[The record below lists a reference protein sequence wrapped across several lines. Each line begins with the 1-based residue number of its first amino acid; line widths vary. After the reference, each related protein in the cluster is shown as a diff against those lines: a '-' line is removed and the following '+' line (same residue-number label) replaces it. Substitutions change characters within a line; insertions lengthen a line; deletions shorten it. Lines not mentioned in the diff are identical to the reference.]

1 MERKITIT
9 ASSSTSIKADVIEFD
24 ITLLSLNKDYQKSY
38 SDLTHQLNQ
47 LQNDLSSIGINK
59 DELKTTLF
67 DVQQK
72 YNNVRNSDGSYSK
85 EFEGYQIT
93 HCLVFQQD
101 FDSSTLAVILNKL
114 ATSQSQPQ
122 FNIRFTCKN
131 QKEHTL
137 LLMKQLTKEAK
148 HRARLL
154 AKDNGVKISQLVDID
169 YSFSDTDFYSP
180 AAFGLCKSNMVE
192 NASIDINPQDITI
205 SATGKFVWEIQ

>member
-1 MERKITIT
+1 M
-9 ASSSTSIKADVIEFD
+9 
-24 ITLLSLNKDYQKSY
+24 
-38 SDLTHQLNQ
+38 
-47 LQNDLSSIGINK
+47 
-59 DELKTTLF
+59 
-67 DVQQK
+67 
-72 YNNVRNSDGSYSK
+72 
-85 EFEGYQIT
+85 
-93 HCLVFQQD
+93 
-101 FDSSTLAVILNKL
+101 AVILNKL

-180 AAFGLCKSNMVE
+180 TAFGLCKSNMVE